1 MKELRQLAQ
10 DLVDSLGGFDEVLS
24 RRSEGAAQA
33 LRTAL
38 TKLLTP
44 DRGVAPWPDFLNQ
57 TIHHGDLLTH
67 PDGTEFVAIR
77 LPGSHHPPGDAW
89 RAVYDEGP
97 ISRLVLQIGD
107 KGRAVLVARKV

>member
-1 MKELRQLAQ
+1 MKEIRQLAQ
-10 DLVDSLGGFDEVLS
+10 DLVDSLGGYEDILT
-24 RRSEGAAQA
+24 RRSERAAQD

-38 TKLLTP
+38 AKLLTP

-77 LPGSHHPPGDAW
+77 LPGSRHPPGDAW